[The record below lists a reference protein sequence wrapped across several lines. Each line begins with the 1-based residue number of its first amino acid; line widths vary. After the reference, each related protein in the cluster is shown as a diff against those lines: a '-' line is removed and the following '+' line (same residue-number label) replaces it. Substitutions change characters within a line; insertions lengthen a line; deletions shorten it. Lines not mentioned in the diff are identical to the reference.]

1 MIHLWSAKTAPTRRL
16 RALPEGLI
24 MSAYVVPDFHIN
36 ALVSWAA
43 GRNGSNAVSYYW
55 GGCRRNV
62 RGDEKRISSVLYA
75 ENVRS
80 VNARY
85 SDSDPAHGFVFKS
98 LPNLL
103 NPIDVIKGC
112 HGYGYQACEAD
123 GYEQSEAFAI
133 IAGIE
138 QSAIRSLPGYGD
150 SNAWCISGP
159 EFNKKAEA

>member
-1 MIHLWSAKTAPTRRL
+1 
-16 RALPEGLI
+16 
-24 MSAYVVPDFHIN
+24 MSAYLVPDYHIN

-43 GRNGSNAVSYYW
+43 GRHGSNAVSYYW
-55 GGCRRNV
+55 GGRRRDV
-62 RGDEKRISSVLYA
+62 RGDEKRIASVLYA

-85 SDSDPAHGFVFKS
+85 RESDPAHGFVFKRVV
-98 LPNLL
+98 NVL

-112 HGYGYQACEAD
+112 HGYGYQACEAE

-133 IAGIE
+133 VAAIA
-138 QSAIRSLPGYGD
+138 QSAICALPGYED

-159 EFNKKAEA
+159 EFNKEAAA

>member
-1 MIHLWSAKTAPTRRL
+1 
-16 RALPEGLI
+16 
-24 MSAYVVPDFHIN
+24 MSAYLVPDYHIN

-43 GRNGSNAVSYYW
+43 SRHGSNAVSYYW
-55 GGCRRNV
+55 NGRRREIRN
-62 RGDEKRISSVLYA
+62 DEKRIASVLFA

-85 SDSDPAHGFVFKS
+85 READPAHGFVFKRVV
-98 LPNLL
+98 NML

-112 HGYGYQACEAD
+112 HGYSYQACEAE
-123 GYEQSEAFAI
+123 GWEESEAFAI

-138 QSAIRSLPGYGD
+138 RSAIRALPGYED

-159 EFNKKAEA
+159 EFNKEEAA

>member
-1 MIHLWSAKTAPTRRL
+1 
-16 RALPEGLI
+16 
-24 MSAYVVPDFHIN
+24 MSAYLVPDYHIN

-43 GRNGSNAVSYYW
+43 GRHGSNAVSYYW
-55 GGCRRNV
+55 GGRRREV
-62 RGDEKRISSVLYA
+62 RGDEKRIASVLFA

-85 SDSDPAHGFVFKS
+85 RESDPAHGFVFKRVV
-98 LPNLL
+98 NVL

-112 HGYGYQACEAD
+112 HGYGYQACEAE

-133 IAGIE
+133 VAAIA
-138 QSAIRSLPGYGD
+138 QSAIRALPGYEE

-159 EFNKKAEA
+159 EFNKESA